1 MGESLNSTI
10 CFGFFCPFPTD
21 IAELEKV
28 VPAANAVV
36 LKLIF
41 GFARDQQVGIGV
53 NEDLVV
59 AVLIGKNGFN
69 QFAQGIGR
77 AGAPGGLPAVC
88 LLYTSP
94 SPRDS

>member
-1 MGESLNSTI
+1 M
-10 CFGFFCPFPTD
+10 
-21 IAELEKV
+21 
-28 VPAANAVV
+28 V

-77 AGAPGGLPAVC
+77 AGAPGGRPCRSTAG
-88 LLYTSP
+88 
-94 SPRDS
+94 